1 MLVPIRFRTQY
12 HFCHWPLAS
21 VKQQRTFLYKMSDF
35 YLKPAESR
43 GAHLGADR
51 RFTVCFIHMQRHTLA
66 GIFSKA
72 FLTGFLLHQK
82 DR

>member
-1 MLVPIRFRTQY
+1 
-12 HFCHWPLAS
+12 
-21 VKQQRTFLYKMSDF
+21 MSDF

-51 RFTVCFIHMQRHTLA
+51 RFTVCFLHMQRHTLA